1 MAFTIRQ
8 IASRADGGEIVRTRT
23 IVTAELSIGRG
34 SDCDIQLADLAVML
48 RHVRLVQTGPG
59 KVRVEA
65 SGGVPFEVGGA
76 FVTQADLAVAD
87 NPAIDIGPFR
97 LTLGAGEDDAIAI
110 TAQRVV
116 AAVEAADAAAEAEI
130 FSLQGALP
138 SKRRMAWIGAAAVLI
153 GLLLLPLFH
162 FLGERTA
169 VLPQAMVAEARQPA
183 AISGDGRLHL
193 PKARPAAP
201 DGFAPDEVWST
212 GTLSTAHASLANNCG
227 ACHQQAFVSVTDSAC
242 QACHVT
248 DALPDHAAPARM
260 AQGRLPAAGVIG
272 VAQAAAHRAFNLPE
286 GRCTSCH
293 KEHEGEATV
302 MTVAASF
309 CTDCHA
315 GLNGRLP
322 DTPVANVP
330 DWQGHPD
337 FRATLVATPSATKAL
352 FTRTVLKGAQERSGL
367 IYPHA
372 LHQSATNAVANM
384 AQKQGLPTGGN
395 GALPCRYCHM
405 PDAGQVRFQPISMEK
420 NCGACHDLAFARDGG
435 TLRTLPHGKPEQVAS
450 IIRDFW
456 GSQAAFPRADVL
468 AFPRRTPGPHAAT
481 PVQGSRAN
489 AAIVQLFTGRAP
501 GGTTGAR
508 GICNDC
514 HIVSD
519 TGSADITR
527 RFAIAPVT
535 LNEHYLPQGRFPHG
549 QHKSFEGKTGEAACL
564 SCHAGAMTS
573 KAASD
578 VLVPGVANCRQCH
591 GAPVKAL
598 FANTPKASAGC
609 DTCHAFHD
617 GVHARTNPPPSLP
630 LPIPAGHRGVRLAAE
645 TAR

>member
-1 MAFTIRQ
+1 MAFIIRQ
-8 IASRADGGEIVRTRT
+8 IASRADGGEIARNRTLE
-23 IVTAELSIGRG
+23 TAELSIGRG

-48 RHVRLVQTGPG
+48 RHARLVQTGPG

-76 FVTQADLAVAD
+76 FVTHADLAVAD

-97 LTLGAGEDDAIAI
+97 LTLGAGAEDAIAI
-110 TAQRVV
+110 TAQRVLPV
-116 AAVEAADAAAEAEI
+116 VDAADATAETEI

-138 SKRRMAWIGAAAVLI
+138 TKRRMAWIGAAAVLI
-153 GLLLLPLFH
+153 GLLLLPLLH
-162 FLGERTA
+162 FLGEERPM
-169 VLPQAMVAEARQPA
+169 LPQAMLAEARQPA

-193 PKARPAAP
+193 PTARPTAP
-201 DGFAPDEVWST
+201 GGFAPDEVWSS
-212 GTLSTAHASLANNCG
+212 GPLSNAHASLANNCG
-227 ACHQQAFVSVTDSAC
+227 ACHQQAFVSVTDSTC
-242 QACHVT
+242 QACHLAN
-248 DALPDHAAPARM
+248 ALPNHAEPARM

-272 VAQAAAHRAFNLPE
+272 AAHRAFNLPE

-302 MTVAASF
+302 MSVAASF

-315 GLNGRLP
+315 GLNSRLP
-322 DTPVANVP
+322 DTPVTNVP

-337 FRATLVATPSATKAL
+337 FRATLVATPSLTKPL
-352 FTRTVLKGAQERSGL
+352 YTRAVLKGAQERSGL

-395 GALPCRYCHM
+395 GALPCGYCHV
-405 PDAGQVRFQPISMEK
+405 PDAGQQRFKPISMEK

-435 TLRTLPHGKPEQVAS
+435 TLRTLPHGKPEQVAG

-456 GSQAAFPRADVL
+456 GSQAALPRADVL
-468 AFPRRTPGPHAAT
+468 AFPRRTPGPYAPT
-481 PVQGSRAN
+481 PVQGNRAN
-489 AAIVQLFTGRAP
+489 AAIVQLFTGRPP

-514 HIVSD
+514 HIVRD

-535 LNEHYLPQGRFPHG
+535 LNDHYLPQGRFPHG

-564 SCHAGAMTS
+564 SCHAGALTS
-573 KAASD
+573 KAATD
-578 VLVPGVANCRQCH
+578 VLVPGIANCRQCH

-598 FANTPKASAGC
+598 FANAPKAGDGC
-609 DTCHAFHD
+609 DTCHAYHD
-617 GVHARTNPPPSLP
+617 GVNARTNLPPL
-630 LPIPAGHRGVRLAAE
+630 PAGHRGVRPAAE
-645 TAR
+645 AGD